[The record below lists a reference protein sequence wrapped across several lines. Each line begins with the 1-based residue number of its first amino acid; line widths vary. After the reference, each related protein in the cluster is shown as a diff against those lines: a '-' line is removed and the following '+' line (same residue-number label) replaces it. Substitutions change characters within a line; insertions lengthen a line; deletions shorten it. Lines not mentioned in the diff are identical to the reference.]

1 MVVSPTSVSAT
12 AQSTTRGLSYQELDI
27 LHCLR
32 GFCAFYVVVFHA
44 KYILWAGGHEY
55 MKVFPRATWSVWQ
68 YVAFI
73 ADMLSSAG
81 YEMVIF
87 FFVLSGFFIR
97 YAQQRKYRAPI
108 AFYLN
113 RIVRIYPPY
122 LISVVLAVVVLLLLA
137 RLVPQMFTTV
147 GNRELNT
154 TLLAAWND
162 LRNLDLVGVVRTLL
176 FLPLPHRVYIG
187 YNTVYWSLL
196 PEALFYAAVPL
207 AFWRIQVYYLVSTLL
222 YLLGIGASALHYSL
236 EGVTSFLLAHNFYFA
251 LGVALYDV
259 VVRTQWLTWFRR
271 IPGWL
276 LGGTLLVLFV
286 MLISLAL
293 FKLKIFSA
301 LIAVLLAVISI
312 SALLGGRVSRRN
324 VVVRIFHPIGLFSF
338 SLYLYHYPLLLL
350 CSGLVTIL
358 TGHLVIY
365 TRYYWLAVPMVTL
378 ICYALYWAT
387 ERASVNFFRKV

>member
-236 EGVTSFLLAHNFYFA
+236 EGITSFLLAHNFYFA

-312 SALLGGRVSRRN
+312 SALLCGRVSRRN

>member
-12 AQSTTRGLSYQELDI
+12 VQSNTRGLSYQELDI

-97 YAQQRKYRAPI
+97 YAQQRKYRAPL

-122 LISVVLAVVVLLLLA
+122 LISVVLAVVVLVLLA
-137 RLVPQMFTTV
+137 RLVPQMFTII

-222 YLLGIGASALHYSL
+222 YLLGIGASVLHYSL

-271 IPGWL
+271 VPGWL
-276 LGGTLLVLFV
+276 LGGTLLMLFV
-286 MLISLAL
+286 TLIALAL
-293 FKLKIFSA
+293 FKLKIFSVI
-301 LIAVLLAVISI
+301 IAVLLAVISI
-312 SALLGGRVSRRN
+312 SALLGGRVSRHN

-350 CSGLVTIL
+350 CSGLMTAL

-365 TRYYWLAVPMVTL
+365 TRYYWLAVPVVTL
-378 ICYALYWAT
+378 VCYALYWVT